1 MAGHSAWANIKH
13 RKARQDKLRGKAWSK
28 CSRAIIVAA
37 RAGGGD
43 PKFNV
48 TLRFA
53 IDEARAANMPKD
65 TIEKA
70 IKKGTGELAGM
81 AYEQVRYEG
90 YGPGG
95 AAIIIDCLTDNRD
108 RTAPE
113 IRSIF
118 DKHGG
123 NLGKPGSV
131 AFGFDQKGQI
141 IIESSKVSEDKLME
155 IALAAGAEDVA
166 EISGAWNV
174 TCAPA
179 DYHAL
184 KEAIE
189 AAGLTPDSAQLTFI
203 PHMTVP
209 CDAAIGARVLHLL
222 DALEENDD
230 VQKVYSNADIPEEVM
245 ARAG

>member
-1 MAGHSAWANIKH
+1 VH
-13 RKARQDKLRGKAWSK
+13 
-28 CSRAIIVAA
+28 
-37 RAGGGD
+37 
-43 PKFNV
+43 
-48 TLRFA
+48 
-53 IDEARAANMPKD
+53 
-65 TIEKA
+65 
-70 IKKGTGELAGM
+70 
-81 AYEQVRYEG
+81 VRYEG

-113 IRSIF
+113 IRSVF

-131 AFGFDQKGQI
+131 SFGFDQKGLI
-141 IIESSKVSEDKLME
+141 IIESTRVSEDKLME

-166 EISGAWNV
+166 EVGGAWQV

-179 DYHAL
+179 EYLAL

-189 AAGLTPDSAQLTFI
+189 STGLAPDSAQLTFV
-203 PHMTVP
+203 PHLTVP
-209 CDAAIGARVLHLL
+209 CDAVMGAKVLRLL

-230 VQKVYSNADIPEEVM
+230 VQKVYSNADIPEAVL